1 MGCDDQKVLFQ
12 NKGTEVTEK
21 PDISVILEHYGARVP
36 TRHGWFSMKCPFHDD
51 RHNSASAT
59 RDDNAFCC
67 FACQIKGDGYAIIMS
82 KEGVGFRE
90 AISIAQGIFDKS
102 GKVLPQRTTRSRGLS
117 RRTRDN
123 SGTSAEGSLGRRVRP
138 ADGA

>member
-1 MGCDDQKVLFQ
+1 M
-12 NKGTEVTEK
+12 TEK
-21 PDISVILEHYGARVP
+21 PDITVILEHYGARVP
-36 TRHGWFSMKCPFHDD
+36 TRRGWFSMKCPFHED

-90 AISIAQGIFDKS
+90 AVDIAKRIFNES
-102 GKVLPQRTTRSRGLS
+102 GKVLPQRS
-117 RRTRDN
+117 RR
-123 SGTSAEGSLGRRVRP
+123 SGGLPRRTGNHNGGSGEGTLGRRLRP
-138 ADGA
+138 ANGT